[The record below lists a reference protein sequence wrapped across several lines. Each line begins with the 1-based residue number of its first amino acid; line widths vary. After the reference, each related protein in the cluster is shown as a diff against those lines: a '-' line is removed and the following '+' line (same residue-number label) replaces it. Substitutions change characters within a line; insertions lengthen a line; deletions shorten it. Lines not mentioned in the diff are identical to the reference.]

1 MEQKVGISLC
11 TSGWA
16 TRIAGSHLCHI
27 ERGVAIIVSPA
38 LPTVEVER
46 SDDFAECVITVDM
59 SVISVETA
67 PFLPKMMPVLS
78 ASAPI
83 LRLNEDIAERVVMT
97 AAQIEGRA
105 TLNPGEDIF
114 RQMNDRL
121 VDLLRLQVIL
131 EIMYEMAV
139 NKMPVKEKRSRG
151 ESVFIGFMQSLG
163 QHYAERYPV
172 SHYADQA
179 NLSVRHFSKIIYNYT
194 GQTPMQWIIS
204 YTVSQAKRLL
214 SQTGLSVKEIAEML
228 GFPEQFTFRKYFKT
242 HAGMSPTDFRS
253 KNIGMSMK

>member
-11 TSGWA
+11 TSGLA

-27 ERGVAIIVSPA
+27 ERGMAMIVSPA

-46 SDDFAECVITVDM
+46 SDDFKECVIAVDM

-78 ASAPI
+78 ASAPVH
-83 LRLNEDIAERVVMT
+83 RLKDDLAERVMKT
-97 AAQIEGRA
+97 AAQIEGRMA
-105 TLNPGEDIF
+105 LTPDEDIF
-114 RQMNDRL
+114 RQMNNRL
-121 VDLLRLQVIL
+121 VDLMRLQIIL
-131 EIMYEMAV
+131 EVMYEMASCKV
-139 NKMPVKEKRSRG
+139 PVKEKSSRG
-151 ESVFIGFMQSLG
+151 EKVFIGFMQSLG

-172 SHYADQA
+172 GRYADEA
-179 NLSVRHFSKIIYNYT
+179 NLSVRHFSKIIRDYT

-204 YTVSQAKRLL
+204 YTISQAKRLL
-214 SQTGLSVKEIAEML
+214 SQTGLSVKEIAVKL

-242 HAGMSPTDFRS
+242 HTGMSPKDFRS
-253 KNIGMSMK
+253 KNIGIFMK